1 MRVFR
6 VLGVFALG
14 TFLGIGAGWAGGQVE
29 KPPVIQM
36 DQQPRQ
42 FIAPGNAEA
51 VVHSLQLPFSTIA
64 FTAKGQVIK
73 SWTFSVFDS
82 TGKLVSEDSRLE
94 TRDRGFFGEL
104 FNIGP
109 KPQVDVPKDLTW
121 DGTYRGKDPNL
132 NGKLVPDGN
141 YTYLI
146 TITDSAGGR
155 AQTPPFNVTVKNAA
169 LVINTIR
176 IPQTIFAPAGERK
189 KIRIEQDT
197 SRERHWDGTFAD
209 VTGHAVRTLVWEN
222 PTDDPPK
229 DVSAPTFEWDGK
241 DNQGNV
247 LPDGDYSYTLT
258 GSNRPGAVLQ
268 KKISGIV
275 IDSRASSLKLTAD
288 SGIVSPNGDGILDTL
303 TLLPEIGTTD
313 GLVSWTINV
322 YDTVRPNAVLW
333 SRSGKAPVP
342 DKVVFDGKAPVGNV
356 LPEGH
361 YQAIFSASFSN
372 GESSKSRPATFDLS
386 LTPPAIA
393 LSADYLDFGGNGRAG
408 VTLTT
413 KGEAGVDLS
422 MDVLDKAGKSV
433 RVYPLGG
440 SGSASVEFQGMDE
453 NGKPF
458 PDGPYTIKVTGRNQ
472 AGTLG
477 TAVVQLH
484 KDSRKMTA
492 ALELS
497 RPVVVPGRVPQGI
510 VRFTPVLSVVDSID
524 HMTFTVNG
532 TDGKPLITKEADS
545 IIPFWDWNA
554 KDAKGTTVADQKYNA
569 TVQVT
574 YSNGAVTKADADI
587 QVDSKFLDNRAPQV
601 DLTLSAQSFSPLNID
616 GPQVLTI
623 GIQATAGADP
633 LDHWK
638 LVISDPRGKPFRTYS
653 GNGAPPAQ
661 VAWDGK
667 SDKGEYVESGEDY
680 QILATVFDAKS
691 REASKQD
698 SVTADILVEK
708 LGEGRYKIVISSI
721 QYAGYSSDI
730 FKVQPDLLAKN
741 MVVLRKLALVLNKFP
756 EYKITLEGFA
766 VSEFWNDP
774 KTAAKEQETQ
784 LLPLSRDRAEE
795 VKNGL
800 VLLEVSAPRFTIKG
814 LGSDQPIVP
823 NSDLENRWKN
833 RRVEFYLD
841 KN

>member
-1 MRVFR
+1 MRIFR
-6 VLGVFALG
+6 VLVVLALG
-14 TFLGIGAGWAGGQVE
+14 LFLGVASVAAGGQAE

-51 VVHSLQLPFSTIA
+51 EIHSLQLPFSTVTL
-64 FTAKGQVIK
+64 TAKGQVIK
-73 SWTFSVFDS
+73 SWTFSVFDT

-109 KPQVDVPKDLTW
+109 RPQVDLPKDLTW
-121 DGTYRGKDPNL
+121 DGTYKIKDANL
-132 NGKLVPDGN
+132 DGKLVPDGN
-141 YTYLI
+141 YTYQI
-146 TITDSAGGR
+146 TMTDSAGGR

-176 IPQTIFAPAGERK
+176 VPQTIFSPAGERK
-189 KIRIEQDT
+189 SIRIEQDS
-197 SRERHWDGTFAD
+197 SREKHWDGTFAD
-209 VTGHAVRTLVWEN
+209 ATGHVVRTLVWEN
-222 PTDDPPK
+222 PAEDPSK
-229 DVSAPTFEWDGK
+229 DVAAPTFEWDGK

-247 LPDGDYSYTLT
+247 LPDGEYFYTLT
-258 GSNRPGAVLQ
+258 GRNRPGAVLQ
-268 KKISGIV
+268 KKFAGSLV
-275 IDSRASSLKLTAD
+275 IDSRTSLLKLTAD
-288 SGIVSPNGDGILDTL
+288 SDIVSPNDDGILDTL
-303 TLLPEIGTTD
+303 NLIPEVGMTT
-313 GLVSWTINV
+313 GLTTWSLQV
-322 YDTVRPNAVLW
+322 YDTLKPNSVLW

-342 DKVVFDGKAPVGNV
+342 DKIVFDGKDPVGKA

-361 YQAIFSASFSN
+361 YEAVLTASYNN
-372 GESSKSRPATFDLS
+372 GETAHSKPAIFDLS
-386 LTPPAIA
+386 LTPPAIS
-393 LSADYLDFGGNGRAG
+393 LDSDYSVFGGNGRAG
-408 VTLTT
+408 VTLTV
-413 KGEAGVDLS
+413 KSERGVDLS
-422 MDVLDKAGKSV
+422 MDVLDKTGKSV
-433 RVYPLGG
+433 RQYPLGD
-440 SGSASVEFQGMDE
+440 SGDANVEFQGLD
-453 NGKPF
+453 GKGNAF
-458 PDGPYTIKVTGRNQ
+458 PDGPYTIKVSGRNR

-477 TAVVQLH
+477 TAVLQLR
-484 KDSRKMTA
+484 KDSRPMTA
-492 ALELS
+492 SLEQS
-497 RPVVVPGRVPQGI
+497 RQVLVPNRVPQGI
-510 VRFTPVLSVVDSID
+510 VRFTPVLSVVDSIE
-524 HMTFTVNG
+524 HTAFTVSG
-532 TDGKPLITKEADS
+532 AGKPVITKEADN
-545 IIPFWDWNA
+545 IIPFWDWDG
-554 KDAKGTTVADQKYNA
+554 KDDKGTVVPDAKYTVAIH
-569 TVQVT
+569 VT
-574 YSNGAVTKADADI
+574 YANGAVTEASTEL
-587 QVDSKFLDNRAPQV
+587 QVDSTFLDNKAPQL
-601 DLTLSAQSFSPLNID
+601 DLTLSSPSFSPLNID

-638 LVISDPRGKPFRTYS
+638 LVISDPRGKPFKTYS
-653 GNGAPPAQ
+653 GQGIPPAQ
-661 VAWDGK
+661 VVWDGK
-667 SDKGEYVESGEDY
+667 SDKGAYLESGEDY
-680 QILATVFDAKS
+680 QILASVVDAKS

-698 SVTADILVEK
+698 TVTADILVEK

-730 FKVQPDLLAKN
+730 FKVQPDLLRKN
-741 MVVLRKLALVLNKFP
+741 MAVLRKLALVLNKFP

-800 VLLEVSAPRFTIKG
+800 VLLEVNAARFTVKG

-841 KN
+841 KS